1 MVLMT
6 EWAEIWP
13 RLVEALL
20 VAFILW
26 LAKVI
31 WDVQKASKTRDHKID
46 KLLAF
51 HEGIPAD
58 KITGEPAVLSVAQQ
72 LTEVTRQVT
81 PNGGDTDT
89 LADRVVRVEGM
100 AAKALTQGSSALQ
113 EVKEIKATD
122 KATAEQIVQL
132 NDRLDSAEDERREIM
147 QQSLEGWRKF
157 SELLNIDPGDPPWI
171 KWTRKDNPGRRRE
184 DRKEGVNDGTV

>member
-1 MVLMT
+1 MT

-26 LAKVI
+26 LSKVI
-31 WDVQKASKTRDHKID
+31 WDVQKASKRRDHKID

-58 KITGEPAVLSVAQQ
+58 PITGEKAVPSVAEQ

-81 PNGGDTDT
+81 PNGGDSDT
-89 LADRVVRVEGM
+89 LADRVVRVENL
-100 AAKALTQGSSALQ
+100 AHKALTQGSSALQ

-122 KATAEQIVQL
+122 KATAYEITKL
-132 NDRLDSAEDERREIM
+132 NDRLDSAEEERREIM

-157 SELLNIDPGDPPWI
+157 SDMLKIDPGDPPWI
-171 KWTRKDNPGRRRE
+171 KWTRETNPRRRRE
-184 DRKEGVNDGTV
+184 DKKEGENDGSV